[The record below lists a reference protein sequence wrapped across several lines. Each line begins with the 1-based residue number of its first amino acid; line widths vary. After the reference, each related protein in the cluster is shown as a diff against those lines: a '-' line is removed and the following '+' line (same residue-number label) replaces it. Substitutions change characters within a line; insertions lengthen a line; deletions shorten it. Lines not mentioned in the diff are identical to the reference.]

1 MVKISFIPSFPPE
14 GAASVKRVQDKQLQP
29 FKVESEKRKPESVP
43 AERQHQ
49 SNCSSCQ
56 VPMLKLKPPLSPKS
70 SSHSLRRRHSSADS
84 DDSINISIA
93 ETISDHSD
101 NDIIVAM
108 LQVKHLKRYF
118 WSLC

>member
-1 MVKISFIPSFPPE
+1 M
-14 GAASVKRVQDKQLQP
+14 KRVQDKQLQP

-43 AERQHQ
+43 AERQHR
-49 SNCSSCQ
+49 SNRSSCQ
-56 VPMLKLKPPLSPKS
+56 IPMLKLKPPMSPKS
-70 SSHSLRRRHSSADS
+70 SSRSLRRRHSSADS

-108 LQVKHLKRYF
+108 LQVKHLKQYF